1 MTKQKLKNIG
11 KLIFKLV
18 VTIAAIY
25 IVVTKIDLQELWMQI
40 KEINLFYLFLAFL
53 VFSISKIFEAFRIN
67 NYYRAIDIH
76 LSEWQNI
83 KLYLLG
89 LFYNIFLP
97 GGISGD
103 GYKVYWLNRKKQA
116 NLKKTIWAT
125 LINRLNG
132 FLGILILLVIIA
144 TLITPDYPY
153 KTWVFILA
161 PVLYILFYLMLKLF
175 FRDYISILPKTTF
188 YSVLIQLLLLICVHL
203 LLVGMG
209 TEKHFINYLFI
220 YLASSIAFV
229 IPVTLG
235 GFGSREV
242 VFVFASGYLNI
253 DASAAVAMS
262 LMLYFI
268 RIIVSFIG
276 IYYLM
281 YPDKILYWRTPK
293 IHQKLQA
300 TRNYNNY

>member
-1 MTKQKLKNIG
+1 
-11 KLIFKLV
+11 
-18 VTIAAIY
+18 
-25 IVVTKIDLQELWMQI
+25 
-40 KEINLFYLFLAFL
+40 
-53 VFSISKIFEAFRIN
+53 
-67 NYYRAIDIH
+67 
-76 LSEWQNI
+76 
-83 KLYLLG
+83 
-89 LFYNIFLP
+89 
-97 GGISGD
+97 
-103 GYKVYWLNRKKQA
+103 
-116 NLKKTIWAT
+116 
-125 LINRLNG
+125 
-132 FLGILILLVIIA
+132 
-144 TLITPDYPY
+144 
-153 KTWVFILA
+153 
-161 PVLYILFYLMLKLF
+161 
-175 FRDYISILPKTTF
+175 
-188 YSVLIQLLLLICVHL
+188 
-203 LLVGMG
+203 MG
-209 TEKHFINYLFI
+209 TEKHFINYWFI

-281 YPDKILYWRTPK
+281 YPDKILFWRTPK